1 MIDML
6 LALCF
11 GKNTFTLL
19 IKSISIFFIN
29 RRLSQNLKFI
39 NYFFCIFFYMSI
51 ITIITHVKKEFDG
64 IDFATLKNNEQF
76 ILHVCEIVEN
86 IFTEKRIKK
95 RKKEFVLKIIIG
107 IIVDITDNDRRVIEE
122 KIEFLH
128 SNNVIKKV
136 PIHTKAW
143 NNITSVFAKKS

>member
-1 MIDML
+1 MESLKLVKPMNSL
-6 LALCF
+6 LLQQQ
-11 GKNTFTLL
+11 
-19 IKSISIFFIN
+19 I
-29 RRLSQNLKFI
+29 LK
-39 NYFFCIFFYMSI
+39 
-51 ITIITHVKKEFDG
+51 IITHVKKEFDG
-64 IDFATLKNNEQF
+64 IDFATLKNDEQF